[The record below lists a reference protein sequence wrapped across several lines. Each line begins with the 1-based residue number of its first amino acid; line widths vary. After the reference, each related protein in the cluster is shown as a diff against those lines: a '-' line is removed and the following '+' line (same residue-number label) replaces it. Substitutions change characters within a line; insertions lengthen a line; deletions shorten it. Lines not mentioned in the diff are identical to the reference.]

1 MGNCFVH
8 GFNLILGALATG
20 GNGNL
25 FSNSVA
31 PRGVAF
37 TAMDLDTWRFLV
49 RVFDTQ
55 RHRCVLYKA
64 LLIQA
69 NVITAESFFYNGP
82 CLR

>member
-37 TAMDLDTWRFLV
+37 TAMDLDTLLGSHV
-49 RVFDTQ
+49 RYSATYVCSVQNFTYPGQ
-55 RHRCVLYKA
+55 RHN
-64 LLIQA
+64 LL
-69 NVITAESFFYNGP
+69 
-82 CLR
+82 L